1 MGNSSSK
8 GPTVT
13 EHDRAILQLKRQRDR
28 LQQYQTKIGAV
39 LRREHQLAAECVA
52 RGDRAR
58 ALLALRKRK
67 QQQTM
72 LDQTLAQLAT
82 LDELIT
88 TIEFKLVEKDVVQGL
103 ERGAQVLQQL
113 SAEVL
118 IERVERLM
126 DDTAEGVAYQ
136 QEVSEMLGTALSPEM
151 EDEVEDELA
160 ALEREV
166 AGPSSV
172 AQPVLPEMPSVP
184 HQVPLPDAPTS
195 VLTPSHKEPRLEA

>member
-39 LRREHQLAAECVA
+39 LRRERQLAAECVA

-136 QEVSEMLGTALSPEM
+136 QEVSEMLGTALSPAM

-166 AGPSSV
+166 AGPGSV
-172 AQPVLPEMPSVP
+172 EQHVLPEMPSVP
-184 HQVPLPDAPTS
+184 HQVPLPDVPAAA
-195 VLTPSHKEPRLEA
+195 LTPSRKEPQLEA